1 MTDTA
6 INLHVGSLED
16 MGARFVAAWKA
27 AERGRKPAHNHL
39 TFLSLEAF
47 MAAMSPRRLE
57 LMRHLRRAGPMSV
70 RRLAGELGRDY
81 KSVHREVAMLTATG
95 LIERRAADEVA
106 VGWDRAVTELDL
118 AA

>member
-1 MTDTA
+1 M
-6 INLHVGSLED
+6 
-16 MGARFVAAWKA
+16 
-27 AERGRKPAHNHL
+27 RGLA
-39 TFLSLEAF
+39 FLPTVTRNGPEA
-47 MAAMSPRRLE
+47 
-57 LMRHLRRAGPMSV
+57 AGPRV
-70 RRLAGELGRDY
+70 KHGATVGVGGLVQRLAVEPGRDT

>member
-16 MGARFVAAWKA
+16 MGARFVAAWKT
-27 AERGRKPAHNHL
+27 AERGGKPARDHL
-39 TFLSLEAF
+39 TFLSLQAF
-47 MAAMSPRRLE
+47 MAAMSPRRLQ

-70 RRLAGELGRDY
+70 RRLANELGRDY

-95 LIERRAADEVA
+95 LVERRAADEVA